1 MAGSRSVNRIHHPKE
16 GKDMTMKTKWMTLM
30 LALVLAVTLA
40 ACGGDDGGDGG
51 GGTDTST
58 GTETDAPD
66 DGGGASTELTVTAPV
81 GSSNDGFAE
90 TTLTAPADTPFTITF
105 NNEDDGIPHNVQ
117 IFEGDDTSGTAVFAP
132 EGNELITGPDTAVY
146 EVPALAAG
154 TYTYNC
160 LSHPTTMV
168 GTLTVE

>member
-1 MAGSRSVNRIHHPKE
+1 MEATARPTRPPRPRRE
-16 GKDMTMKTKWMTLM
+16 
-30 LALVLAVTLA
+30 
-40 ACGGDDGGDGG
+40 
-51 GGTDTST
+51 
-58 GTETDAPD
+58 TEAPD
-66 DGGGASTELTVTAPV
+66 DGGASTELTVTAPV
-81 GSSNDGFAE
+81 GASNSGFSE

-105 NNEDDGIPHNVQ
+105 TNDDEGIPHNVQ
-117 IFEGDDTSGTAVFAP
+117 IFEGDDTAATPVFAP

-146 EVPALAAG
+146 EVPALPAG